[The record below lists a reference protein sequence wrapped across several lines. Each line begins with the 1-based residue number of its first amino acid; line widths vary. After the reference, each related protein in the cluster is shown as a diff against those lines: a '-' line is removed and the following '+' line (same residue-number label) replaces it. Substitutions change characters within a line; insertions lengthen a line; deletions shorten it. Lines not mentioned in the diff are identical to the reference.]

1 MTNQEEKEKVVNN
14 IYALQDML
22 ADFLYATDYFGLS
35 HENES
40 NEALKRIFYLAHKLY
55 DEINLSDL
63 INN

>member
-1 MTNQEEKEKVVNN
+1 MTNQKEKEKVVHN

-35 HENES
+35 QENES

-63 INN
+63 D